1 MIMNNEDAEQENSSM
16 ISKDRAVLSFVRRSA
31 RLDARLQR
39 AKDSYSSKYL
49 LDVSEGNGSL
59 RLTKNLIIDREWI
72 SKNWGNSNPLI
83 VEIGSGQG
91 ENIVSAASANPNT
104 NFLALEVYDPGVAHT
119 MLLASKCES
128 SCESESSSESS
139 SSSSES
145 YKSLKESTY
154 DSFNNSSHNNESKI
168 SKGLKNLRIA
178 QVNAPDFFKACDSNV
193 ISEIWTFFPDP
204 WPKMKHH
211 KRRIVQNELAQDI
224 HKALSKGGFWRIAT
238 DIEDYALHVHEVMDN
253 RLDFKN
259 IGHKY
264 VSLPI
269 EHVGKGNADE
279 AEALPHADFCESE
292 RFEGRVLTNF
302 ERKGLEACR
311 VIHDITYMSI

>member
-1 MIMNNEDAEQENSSM
+1 MNNEDAEQENSSM

-72 SKNWGNSNPLI
+72 SKNWGNSNPLV

-154 DSFNNSSHNNESKI
+154 DSFKNSSHNNESKI

-178 QVNAPDFFKACDSNV
+178 QVNAPDFFRACDSNV
-193 ISEIWTFFPDP
+193 ISEYGLSF
-204 WPKMKHH
+204 
-211 KRRIVQNELAQDI
+211 RIL
-224 HKALSKGGFWRIAT
+224 
-238 DIEDYALHVHEVMDN
+238 
-253 RLDFKN
+253 
-259 IGHKY
+259 
-264 VSLPI
+264 
-269 EHVGKGNADE
+269 
-279 AEALPHADFCESE
+279 
-292 RFEGRVLTNF
+292 GR
-302 ERKGLEACR
+302 K
-311 VIHDITYMSI
+311 